1 MVESKRTQKH
11 SMMGMFGL
19 DPNKL
24 DFDYEKHFP
33 EHDFLQVYDDDYQPP
48 GANRRPR
55 PVRDGILFCVYRLQ
69 KFYLIAYSNDIRFW
83 PEQKLAIL
91 YFEIEIINLNFKLNF
106 IFFSSLPT
114 VSDIIALKVVP
125 GQNGPSAQGATKQE
139 ALHCHPH
146 HH

>member
-1 MVESKRTQKH
+1 MHDSHGHEQHKTVEEALEEVMVESKRTQKH

-55 PVRDGILFCVYRLQ
+55 PVRDRI
-69 KFYLIAYSNDIRFW
+69 FYFVPLVCRNEFNWI
-83 PEQKLAIL
+83 E
-91 YFEIEIINLNFKLNF
+91 FEIEILNLNS
-106 IFFSSLPT
+106 IFFSLIYYSLRH
-114 VSDIIALKVVP
+114 
-125 GQNGPSAQGATKQE
+125 
-139 ALHCHPH
+139 HCS
-146 HH
+146 